1 MRWTSLSKAEL
12 NMQRLE
18 LRTESIQG
26 RPGFNEMD
34 DTDDTY
40 HSNGSVPANSA
51 CTLEI
56 CRRTF
61 RKLLHAQRREKFTS
75 SHEEF
80 CSFWGCPKIQVVAT
94 TCYNST
100 TSWGDLYGQFT
111 SEVYPMISRRTP
123 IRRFWVPDF
132 HRLRGEQLGGAKP
145 DTSGCS
151 DRGHS

>member
-1 MRWTSLSKAEL
+1 MRWT
-12 NMQRLE
+12 
-18 LRTESIQG
+18 IQTIHTTAMGQFQLTQLVPSRFVDG
-26 RPGFNEMD
+26 RSGNSCMHREERNLHPHMKNSV
-34 DTDDTY
+34 
-40 HSNGSVPANSA
+40 HSGGV
-51 CTLEI
+51 
-56 CRRTF
+56 
-61 RKLLHAQRREKFTS
+61 
-75 SHEEF
+75 
-80 CSFWGCPKIQVVAT
+80 PKIQVVAT

-151 DRGHS
+151 DRGTAKSQFGYGPK